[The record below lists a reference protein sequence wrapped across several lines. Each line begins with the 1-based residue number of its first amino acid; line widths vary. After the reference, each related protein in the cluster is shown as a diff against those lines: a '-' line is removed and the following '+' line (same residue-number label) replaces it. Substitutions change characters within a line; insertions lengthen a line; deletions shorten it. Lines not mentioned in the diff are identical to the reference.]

1 MWAAVNTV
9 LNALFD
15 ALFWP
20 VHWLPAWLQMVVL
33 ALPAALLALWIYKRF
48 SNQPAI
54 RDAKA
59 KIIAHLLEL
68 RLFRDDLRV
77 LLVAQGRVFASIGR
91 YIGYSLVPMALM
103 LVPFLLILVQIESR
117 FAFRGLAADEHA
129 IVTVSVASDQ
139 PVSRL
144 PVTLRTDSGLRVAT
158 AAMRAD
164 SRGEIYWRVHP
175 LAAGTYNL
183 DLSVGRERAQRVLR
197 ADASSGTM
205 TTSYRASDL
214 RTLLYPRETALPSG
228 GLITALDIDYP
239 RARGEF
245 AGLSST
251 AWLFFGMTMFYGF
264 ALRRLF
270 DVSF

>member
-20 VHWLPAWLQMVVL
+20 LHWLPAPWQMVVL
-33 ALPAALLALWIYKRF
+33 ALPAAIMALAIYKKF
-48 SNQPAI
+48 SNQAAI

-77 LLVAQGRVFASIGR
+77 LLLAQGRVFGNIGR
-91 YIGYSLVPMALM
+91 YIGHSLFPMLLM
-103 LVPFLLILVQIESR
+103 LIPFLLILVQIESR
-117 FAFRGLAADEHA
+117 FAFRGLAPDEQA
-129 IVTVSVASDQ
+129 IITVSVASDQ
-139 PVSRL
+139 PVSRM
-144 PVTLRTDSGLRVAT
+144 PASLRTDKGLLVAT
-158 AAMRAD
+158 PAMRAD
-164 SRGEIYWRVHP
+164 SRGEIYWRVHA
-175 LAAGTYNL
+175 LEAGTYKLN
-183 DLSVGRERAQRVLR
+183 LSVGDQRAQRALR

-205 TTSYRASDL
+205 TTSYRASDM
-214 RTLLYPRETALPSG
+214 RALLYPREMALPSQG
-228 GLITALDIDYP
+228 SITALAIDYP

-245 AGLSST
+245 AGLSSM
-251 AWLFFGMTMFYGF
+251 AWLFFGMVMFYGF
-264 ALRRLF
+264 ALRRFF